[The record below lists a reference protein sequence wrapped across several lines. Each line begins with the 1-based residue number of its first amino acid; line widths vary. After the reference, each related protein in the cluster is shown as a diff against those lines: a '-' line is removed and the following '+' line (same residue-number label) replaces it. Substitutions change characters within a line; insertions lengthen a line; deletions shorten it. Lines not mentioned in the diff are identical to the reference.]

1 VTPPQLLLCPHSVFK
16 KLSKQKILVFLS
28 LWTLSEASDRKEK
41 EDGDKRRSRQ
51 REGGKMTEG

>member
-1 VTPPQLLLCPHSVFK
+1 MTPPQLLLCPHSVPK
-16 KLSKQKILVFLS
+16 ELSKQKILVFLP

>member
-1 VTPPQLLLCPHSVFK
+1 MTPPQLLLCPHSVFK